1 MPISFVQSAGNSSSP
16 NATTTVNISATALMD
31 LILVAFAVGDTDLA
45 DQDIS
50 LSGYTEVADLA
61 ALGDT
66 NDTQLWVGYK
76 YSTGGET
83 TVGAFT
89 ALGGTNASNAAV
101 VMVFRGVASPA
112 QGGPFDTAA
121 STNTGQDSSTP
132 DPPSHNW
139 SGNPGV
145 WTVAVG
151 ATAHTGGATGALA
164 APTNYTT
171 NYVSRN
177 HNDTADVLVGMG
189 YRESPADPEDPG
201 TMAPSNIGT
210 AADNSW
216 CAVTMSL
223 KPRPAMSLASQGVG

>member
-1 MPISFVQSAGNSSSP
+1 MPIQFVQSAGNSSSP
-16 NATTTVNISATALMD
+16 NAGTTVNISATAPMD
-31 LILVAFAVGDTDLA
+31 LILVAFAIGDNDLA
-45 DQDIS
+45 DQDIA

-76 YSTGGET
+76 YSPGGET

-101 VMVFRGVASPA
+101 VMVFRGVAPLA

-121 STNTGQDSSTP
+121 NTNTGQDSSSP

-139 SGNPGV
+139 SGEAGV
-145 WTVAVG
+145 WTVVAG
-151 ATAHTGGATGALA
+151 ATGHTGGATGALA

-177 HNDTADVLVGMG
+177 HDDTVDVLVGMG

-201 TMAPSNIGT
+201 TFTPSNIGT
-210 AADNSW
+210 AANNSW

-223 KPRPAMSLASQGVG
+223 KPKRISHLAALGVG